1 MREKYKS
8 EQQSK
13 AKIQAEVEEMKR
25 QYEEKLK
32 DLNERAK
39 TATEKSP
46 RTSVTLNNGEVVV
59 TPETETDKD
68 NADNEEQKAA
78 MEKLRKLQASLLDGG
93 KRADDKDLKEKRL
106 RKKKA
111 AEKRLKVLGE
121 ALGHVDDEDG
131 VLVKVYDDIQTELAE
146 KTQ

>member
-1 MREKYKS
+1 MPNEEILEAERQRVRSEYEQEMKEMREKYKS

-78 MEKLRKLQASLLDGG
+78 MEKYASIHIL
-93 KRADDKDLKEKRL
+93 
-106 RKKKA
+106 
-111 AEKRLKVLGE
+111 VLT
-121 ALGHVDDEDG
+121 
-131 VLVKVYDDIQTELAE
+131 YNINIQIA
-146 KTQ
+146 